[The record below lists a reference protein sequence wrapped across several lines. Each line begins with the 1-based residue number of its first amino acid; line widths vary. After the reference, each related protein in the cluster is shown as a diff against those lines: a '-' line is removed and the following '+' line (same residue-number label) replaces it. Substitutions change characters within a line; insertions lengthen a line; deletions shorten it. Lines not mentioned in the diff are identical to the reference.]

1 MRGVNLS
8 FILGRMLQL
17 ETWTPVLTLG
27 GASVGMTYSR
37 QDGWVAKLG
46 PVVVLF
52 GRITLTAKGSST
64 GSVAVASLPY
74 TNTTR
79 GAAML
84 GQQQNFTGL
93 TGALSFYSQLSA
105 TTMTMFQSSAT
116 GSTAVTDAAITN
128 TTDFSFVAVLGII

>member
-1 MRGVNLS
+1 MRGVNRS

-64 GSVAVASLPY
+64 GNAAVATVPY
-74 TNTTR
+74 VNTTR
-79 GAAML
+79 GWGGL
-84 GQQQNFTGL
+84 GQQVNFTGL
-93 TGALSFYSQLSA
+93 TGALHLYMSLNSTSMALRQ
-105 TTMTMFQSSAT
+105 TGAT
-116 GSTAVTDAAITN
+116 GSADITDAAITN
-128 TTDFSFVAVLGII
+128 TTDFSFVAVLGVI